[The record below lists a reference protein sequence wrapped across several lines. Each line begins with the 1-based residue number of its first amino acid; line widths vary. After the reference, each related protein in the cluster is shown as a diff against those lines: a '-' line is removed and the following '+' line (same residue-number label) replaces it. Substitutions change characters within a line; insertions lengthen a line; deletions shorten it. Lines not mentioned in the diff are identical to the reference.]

1 MATEFQQALNDIH
14 EKAQNTKELGDY
26 FERISKIYFEND
38 DVQKQYYSEV
48 QHYVDW
54 AETRPEFSKVDIGID
69 LVAKLRDEEG
79 YVAIQCKC
87 YSEDN
92 TITKEQINSFISAS
106 TSDVF
111 KRLIL
116 IDTTLKDLGKHAQST
131 IENLNKPFTRIQIN
145 ELETSRIDW
154 LHYLSDNSVRL
165 KKKKTLRNHQIQA
178 LESVENGFKDADRGR
193 LIMACGTGKTFT
205 SLKIAEKLAGKGKLV
220 LYMVPSL
227 SLMSQTV
234 REWKNES
241 EEDFHAYS
249 ACSDKKVGKIKPT
262 DDSTDLSLSN
272 LAFPATTDANE
283 LANHIKGISREK
295 MVVVFSTYQSI
306 DVISK
311 AQNEFDVPEFDLIIC
326 DEAHRTTG
334 VTLVGSD
341 ESNFV
346 RIHNNEDIAGKKRLY
361 MTATE
366 RIYGENAKQ

>member
-1 MATEFQQALNDIH
+1 MATEFQQTLDYIH

-26 FERISKIYFEND
+26 FERMSKIYFEND

-131 IENLNKPFTRIQIN
+131 IENLNKPFIRIQIN

-154 LHYLSDNSVRL
+154 LHYLSDNAVRF
-165 KKKKTLRNHQIQA
+165 KKKNTLR
-178 LESVENGFKDADRGR
+178 V
-193 LIMACGTGKTFT
+193 
-205 SLKIAEKLAGKGKLV
+205 
-220 LYMVPSL
+220 
-227 SLMSQTV
+227 
-234 REWKNES
+234 
-241 EEDFHAYS
+241 
-249 ACSDKKVGKIKPT
+249 
-262 DDSTDLSLSN
+262 N
-272 LAFPATTDANE
+272 L
-283 LANHIKGISREK
+283 
-295 MVVVFSTYQSI
+295 
-306 DVISK
+306 
-311 AQNEFDVPEFDLIIC
+311 
-326 DEAHRTTG
+326 
-334 VTLVGSD
+334 
-341 ESNFV
+341 
-346 RIHNNEDIAGKKRLY
+346 
-361 MTATE
+361 
-366 RIYGENAKQ
+366 

>member
-1 MATEFQQALNDIH
+1 MATEFQQTLDYIH

-26 FERISKIYFEND
+26 FERMSKIYFEND

-69 LVAKLRDEEG
+69 LVAKLRDEES

-131 IENLNKPFTRIQIN
+131 IENLNKPFIRIQIN

-154 LHYLSDNSVRL
+154 LHYLSDNAVRF
-165 KKKKTLRNHQIQA
+165 KKKNTLRDHQIQA
-178 LESVENGFKDADRGR
+178 LESVEKGFEDADRGR

-205 SLKIAEKLAGKGKLV
+205 SLRIAEKIAGKGKLV

-234 REWKNES
+234 REWKNQC

-249 ACSDKKVGKIKPT
+249 ACSDTKIGKIKPT
-262 DDSTDLSLSN
+262 DDLTDLSLSD
-272 LAFPATTDANE
+272 LAFPATTDAHE
-283 LANHIKGISREK
+283 LANHIKGISRDK

-311 AQNEFDVPEFDLIIC
+311 AQNDFDIPEFDLIIC
-326 DEAHRTTG
+326 DAAHRTTG

-366 RIYGENAKQ
+366 RIYGENAK